1 MSAVRLIREVLP
13 ALKARRGAVL
23 AITSSSV
30 KEPWPGLML
39 SGVMMLRYLGWNEA
53 ADRIVRAIDKV
64 TAVQLADQSLVDLAG
79 SKVEHRQILVSR
91 EPGSL
96 DLIGDRADLAFSNLC
111 LEEL

>member
-1 MSAVRLIREVLP
+1 MPDLLAVMFDSLDAKGGCHMCLASA
-13 ALKARRGAVL
+13 G
-23 AITSSSV
+23 
-30 KEPWPGLML
+30 
-39 SGVMMLRYLGWNEA
+39 A
-53 ADRIVRAIDKV
+53 ADEHHIVRAIDKV